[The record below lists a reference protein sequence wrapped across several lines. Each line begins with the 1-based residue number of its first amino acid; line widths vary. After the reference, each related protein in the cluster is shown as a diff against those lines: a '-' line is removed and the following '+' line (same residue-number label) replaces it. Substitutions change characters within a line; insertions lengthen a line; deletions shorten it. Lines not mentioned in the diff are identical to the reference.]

1 MGAVRD
7 TLFFALFVFQRTLL
21 DILSLSEKPVRWN
34 AVPASKNGQALPEQ
48 RSNVQKC
55 PVVCFQRHRIYQIQV
70 SENDFHD
77 TMRSP

>member
-34 AVPASKNGQALPEQ
+34 AVFTKFRYRKTTSMTQYEALDFQPVLCVFRRSKDPLYRRFGTSVIRL
-48 RSNVQKC
+48 
-55 PVVCFQRHRIYQIQV
+55 
-70 SENDFHD
+70 
-77 TMRSP
+77 